1 MLVTLKGGGGQKG
14 FGALKKLSSYL
25 FLFSFFF
32 CCEFLSLFYSH
43 FLLTE

>member
-14 FGALKKLSSYL
+14 FGALKKLSSCL
-25 FLFSFFF
+25 CLFSFSF
-32 CCEFLSLFYSH
+32 CCDFLSLFYSH